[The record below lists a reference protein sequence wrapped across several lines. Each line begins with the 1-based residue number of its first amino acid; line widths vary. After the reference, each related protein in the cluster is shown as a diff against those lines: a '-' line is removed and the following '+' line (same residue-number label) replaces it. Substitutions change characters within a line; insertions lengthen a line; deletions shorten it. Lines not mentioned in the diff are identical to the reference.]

1 MLGMYKKLMAQ
12 ATPVISRILDRR
24 LAAGKEDPHRMAERQ
39 GTPSRPRPLT
49 DVVWIHAASVGEAQS
64 ALILIDHL
72 KSMTSATFL
81 MTTGTRTSAD
91 LMSRRLPPQAIHQYL
106 PVDHPAWVSRF
117 LDHWRPTLVLWMES
131 ELWPNM
137 LIEIQSRQIP
147 ALLVNARLSNKS
159 YRYWRCLGSSAQ
171 KILNTFQIILAQT
184 DIDAKR
190 FKKLGSRHVVVTDNL
205 KYSAAPL
212 PVNDQDILI
221 TSLKRPLWV
230 YASTHKGEESLACR
244 IHARIKHHIP
254 DLLTIIIPRHPDRRD
269 QVSAEILSHNLTFT
283 RRGDHCALPNPK
295 DDIYLVDTLGELGLF
310 YRISPIAMIGRSF
323 SEDGGGGHNPIE
335 AAQLN
340 CAVITGPHVK
350 FQRDIFN
357 DMLIAHACEQVT
369 SENDLFNTLLS
380 LLTDAHERQ
389 KLQDAARRFAENKS
403 SVIHRVIAEIK
414 PFIPHEA
421 TRHAV

>member
-1 MLGMYKKLMAQ
+1 MLGMYKKLIAR
-12 ATPVISRILDRR
+12 ATPVISRVLDRR
-24 LAAGKEDPHRMAERQ
+24 LAAGKEDPRRIAERQ
-39 GTPSRPRPLT
+39 GVPSQPRPLN
-49 DVVWIHAASVGEAQS
+49 DIVWIHAASVGEAQS

-72 KSMTSATFL
+72 ASMTSATFL

-106 PVDHPAWVSRF
+106 PADHPAWVSRF
-117 LDHWRPTLVLWMES
+117 LDHWRPKLVLWMES

-137 LIEIQSRQIP
+137 LMEIQSRQIP

-159 YRYWRCLGSSAQ
+159 YRYWRCLGSSART
-171 KILNTFQIILAQT
+171 ILNTFKIILAQT

-212 PVNDQDILI
+212 PVNEQDILI
-221 TSLKRPLWV
+221 TSLNRPLWV
-230 YASTHKGEESLACR
+230 YASTHQGEESLACR
-244 IHARIKHHIP
+244 IHARLKKHIP
-254 DLLTIIIPRHPDRRD
+254 NLLTIIIPRHPERRD
-269 QVSAEILSHNLTFT
+269 HVSAEILSYNLTFT
-283 RRGDHCALPNPK
+283 QRGDNHALPRPG

-323 SEDGGGGHNPIE
+323 SDDGGGGHNPIE

-340 CAVITGPHVK
+340 CAVLTGPHVK
-350 FQRDIFN
+350 FQQEIFN
-357 DMLIAHACEQVT
+357 DMLAVHACEQVT

-380 LLTDAHERQ
+380 LLTDDHERQ

-403 SVIHRVIAEIK
+403 GVIHRVMAEIK
-414 PFIPHEA
+414 PFILEHGA
-421 TRHAV
+421 NDAV

>member
-137 LIEIQSRQIP
+137 LMEIQSRHIP

-159 YRYWRCLGSSAQ
+159 YRYWRCLGSSVR

-230 YASTHKGEESLACR
+230 YASTHQGEESLACR
-244 IHARIKHHIP
+244 THARIKHHIP

-283 RRGDHCALPNPK
+283 RRGDHRALPNPE
-295 DDIYLVDTLGELGLF
+295 DDLYLVDTLGELGLF

-350 FQRDIFN
+350 FQQDIFN
-357 DMLIAHACEQVT
+357 DMLTAHACEQVT

-380 LLTDAHERQ
+380 LLTDDHERQ

-403 SVIHRVIAEIK
+403 GVIHRVMAEID
-414 PFIPHEA
+414 PFIPAEGSH
-421 TRHAV
+421 HAL

>member
-39 GTPSRPRPLT
+39 GTASRPRPLT
-49 DVVWIHAASVGEAQS
+49 DIIWIHAASVGEAQS
-64 ALILIDHL
+64 ALVLIDHL

-81 MTTGTRTSAD
+81 MTTGTRTSAN

-137 LIEIQSRQIP
+137 LMEIQSRQIP